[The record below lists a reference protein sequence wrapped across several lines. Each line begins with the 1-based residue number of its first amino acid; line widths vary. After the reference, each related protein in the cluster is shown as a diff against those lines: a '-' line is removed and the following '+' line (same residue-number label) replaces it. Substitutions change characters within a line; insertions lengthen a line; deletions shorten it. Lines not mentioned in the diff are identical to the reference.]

1 MLGNDSTLLNRLSDS
16 SVNHLISV
24 LNSST
29 TITPKALYETNG
41 SSTVNLDANSDT
53 LKTKKGVHNGT
64 PYFSNTQVTTR
75 CDTSLNRI

>member
-29 TITPKALYETNG
+29 TITPKALYETID
-41 SSTVNLDANSDT
+41 SSTVNLNAYCDT
-53 LKTKKGVHNGT
+53 LKTKKVFTMEHLTCQIHELQRGVIH
-64 PYFSNTQVTTR
+64 
-75 CDTSLNRI
+75 I

>member
-53 LKTKKGVHNGT
+53 LKQKRC
-64 PYFSNTQVTTR
+64 SQWNTLLFKY
-75 CDTSLNRI
+75 TSYNTV